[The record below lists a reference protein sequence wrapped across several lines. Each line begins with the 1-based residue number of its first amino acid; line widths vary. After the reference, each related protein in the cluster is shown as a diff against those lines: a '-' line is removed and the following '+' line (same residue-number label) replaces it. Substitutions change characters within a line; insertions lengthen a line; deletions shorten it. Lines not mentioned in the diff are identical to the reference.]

1 MLGGRAERRLTVSLN
16 LNKALREK
24 ATGGYTLTRKETGL
38 IKRAAGR
45 VTSTSVIFRRLS
57 R

>member
-1 MLGGRAERRLTVSLN
+1 MLDGVSLN

-24 ATGGYTLTRKETGL
+24 ATGRYALTRKETGP
-38 IKRAAGR
+38 IKRAGR